1 MQGDRKSESV
11 AAAVMEAVESQR
23 DDLIELAA
31 RLIAFDTAVRP
42 SGSRAEER
50 DLQEFLAGRLEAAGA
65 DVELWE
71 PTAGEVAEHPQVPD
85 DLSFD
90 GHPQLIARI
99 AGDAGGRTLLFN
111 GHIDV
116 VPVEPLAL
124 WTSPPFAPEVRD
136 GRLYGRGA
144 CDMKAGVAA
153 MVFAVETLRALGLR
167 TPAGLVVNTVTHEET
182 CGAGTLA
189 ALAHGLTA
197 TAAIVP
203 EPTGFAVL
211 RTCRGILNLDVT
223 VAGRSG
229 HATFHQPDWRDG
241 GAVNAIEKAM
251 VVLAAARRLGDEW
264 ATHAELEHD
273 HLPPPSIVPTL
284 INGGEWKV
292 SYPAACSLFLDVAYL
307 PGQAD
312 PDGAGASVRE
322 QITTWLNAA
331 AEDDPWLREHPPS
344 LDWGLDLPP
353 GEVDVSAPIVRCVTE
368 AAKQVGGHA
377 ELGGLDSWHD
387 AASLIRVG
395 GIPTVDFGPA
405 NRAADGRTLM
415 HAIDEHVEVDGL
427 VRCAQTLALAALRYE

>member
-1 MQGDRKSESV
+1 MD
-11 AAAVMEAVESQR
+11 AAVMDA
-23 DDLIELAA
+23 IEDRREELVDLAA
-31 RLIAFDTAVRP
+31 QLIGFDTAVRP
-42 SGSRAEER
+42 SGESAQER
-50 DLQEFLAGRLEAAGA
+50 ELQELLAGRLEAAGA
-65 DVELWE
+65 EIDLWE
-71 PTAGEVAEHPQVPD
+71 PEADDVTHHAQVPD
-85 DLSFD
+85 DVSFD
-90 GHPQLIARI
+90 GRPQLIARI
-99 AGDAGGRTLLFN
+99 AGDSSDRTLLFN

-116 VPVEPLAL
+116 VPVEPVEL
-124 WTSPPFAPEVRD
+124 WTSPPFRPEVRD

-153 MVFAVETLRALGLR
+153 MVFAVETLGMMGLR

-189 ALAHGLTA
+189 SLAHGLTA

-203 EPTGFAVL
+203 EPTGFGVL

-223 VAGRSG
+223 APGRAG

-251 VVLAAARRLGDEW
+251 IVVAAALRLGDEW
-264 ATHAELEHD
+264 ATRGALAHE
-273 HLPPPSIVPTL
+273 HLPRPSIVPTL
-284 INGGEWKV
+284 ISGGEWKV
-292 SYPAACSLFLDVAYL
+292 SYPAACSVFLDIAYL

-312 PDGAGASVRE
+312 PDGAGESVRQE
-322 QITTWLNAA
+322 ISSWLAAA

-344 LDWGLDLPP
+344 LSWGIDLPP
-353 GEVDVSAPIVRCVTE
+353 GEVEPSAPIVRCVAD
-368 AAKQVGGHA
+368 AAERVSGHA

-405 NRAADGRTLM
+405 NTAADGRTLM

-427 VRCAQTLALAALRYE
+427 VRCAQTLALAALRFT